1 MRFATSKLSAD
12 STMRI
17 LLYRGEMCPSVIL
30 SFSFLGLKC
39 SQEEKK
45 KRNYLRPE
53 RLLLQQSEIIGLS
66 YPSGIDTSI

>member
-1 MRFATSKLSAD
+1 
-12 STMRI
+12 MRI

-45 KRNYLRPE
+45 KNYLRPE

-66 YPSGIDTSI
+66 SPSGIDTSI